1 MSINTKDFP
10 LLFEILRVISNL
22 INIDTLPHISSLL
35 SEFLSSNTA
44 SAKAEITTNLV
55 DLLIK
60 YLFISFKKYLKIA

>member
-10 LLFEILRVISNL
+10 LLFETLRVISNL

-35 SEFLSSNTA
+35 SESLSCNTA
-44 SAKAEITTNLV
+44 LARAEITTNLV

-60 YLFISFKKYLKIA
+60 YLFISLKKYLKIA